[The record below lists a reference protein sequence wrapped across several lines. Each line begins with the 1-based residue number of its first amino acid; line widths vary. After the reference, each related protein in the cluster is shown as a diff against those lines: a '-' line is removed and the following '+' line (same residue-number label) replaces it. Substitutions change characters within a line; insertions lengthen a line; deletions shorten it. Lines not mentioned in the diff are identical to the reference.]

1 MISIVTPVYNEEDN
15 VIFFHDAVTR
25 VMEETGMAYE
35 LIYVDDGLTTVPM
48 NLSAVLRKK
57 TLMYGRLP
65 LHATLDTK

>member
-35 LIYVDDGLTTVPM
+35 LIYVCLLYTSPSPRD
-48 NLSAVLRKK
+48 
-57 TLMYGRLP
+57 
-65 LHATLDTK
+65 